1 MELVKELKLQGFNMV
16 STKPIVHCQVF
27 EDNSGALEIAKV
39 PKMCPCTKHINI
51 KYHHFRDSVDR
62 GEISLHVINTNDQ
75 PADVL
80 TKPLN
85 EAKLAQHC
93 QFIQGWSRTNNA
105 ERECQNTDYGMP
117 NQSQCHSKPNS
128 KKVSFNWSFSSFDDA
143 SFLQWCIMTHL
154 TSLPDYYGRVPVEFD
169 HGKLTHLQC
178 SLILHQVY
186 TFTPKISK
194 IFDIITVSRRLM

>member
-1 MELVKELKLQGFNMV
+1 MYAGCPITWASQLQTEIALSSTESKFIGLSMALQTTIPLMELVKELKLQGFNMV

-128 KKVSFNWSFSSFDDA
+128 KKVSFN
-143 SFLQWCIMTHL
+143 
-154 TSLPDYYGRVPVEFD
+154 
-169 HGKLTHLQC
+169 
-178 SLILHQVY
+178 
-186 TFTPKISK
+186 
-194 IFDIITVSRRLM
+194 